1 VNFQPLIDRLR
12 TAAAALSGAQIASLA
27 AVFIAVVGLVVGSAY
42 WVNTPTYGVL
52 FADMDPETANSVVTR
67 LKTQKVQYILDDG
80 GRSVRVPV
88 GRLDEL
94 RLEAAGQGMPASG
107 RIGFEIFDRT
117 SFGVTDFLEHVNYRR
132 ALEGELARTIGTIAE
147 VSSAR
152 VHIAMARPSLF
163 ASQDQAA
170 TASVVLKLRG
180 NKPLSATTAASITGL
195 IAAGVEGLR
204 PEGVVIID
212 NFGRPLTRSTDG
224 REESA
229 GVFQAERQ
237 QRIERDLS
245 ARVVSLLEPIVGP
258 AHVRVNI
265 SAKLN
270 TDTQEE
276 TVERFDPTPVI
287 RSHESVVQGGAAAG
301 TAQGLAGV
309 RANLPASLAANSPAT
324 PPVPAATPAPALAQA
339 THTQERTNYEVGKIV
354 THRIQPQ
361 GQIAKL
367 SVAVL
372 LDDERTAGQTGKG
385 KPRSAAEIEKIHGVV
400 AAAVGFDE
408 ERGDRLTV
416 ENIAFE
422 EPAVEESVKLP
433 WWRRFSPMMLDAARI
448 VAVLLVALL
457 VVFGVVRPT
466 VRRTLGAAVIE
477 SQRAIAAP
485 QGPRTIADAQGELEA
500 ALDDEEPVTPRR
512 LPGLTRRVAKQTQAE
527 PENAARLVR
536 EWLTEEAR

>member
-1 VNFQPLIDRLR
+1 MNFQPLIDRLR
-12 TAAAALSGAQIASLA
+12 TATAALSGAQIASLA
-27 AVFIAVVGLVVGSAY
+27 AVFVVVVGLVVGSAY

-52 FADMDPETANSVVTR
+52 FADMDPESANSVVAR

-80 GRSVRVPV
+80 GRTIRVPV
-88 GRLDEL
+88 AHLDEL

-180 NKPLSATTAASITGL
+180 NKPLSASTTAAITGL

-224 REESA
+224 REESTGA
-229 GVFQAERQ
+229 FQAERQ

-245 ARVVSLLEPIVGP
+245 MRVVSLLEPIVGP

-270 TDTQEE
+270 IDSQEE

-301 TAQGLAGV
+301 SAQGVAGV
-309 RANLPASLAANSPAT
+309 RSNLP
-324 PPVPAATPAPALAQA
+324 PPVVPNAGTPVQAALWRRPGSGDAHAGADQLRSGQGHDPSHSAARTDCQVISGGPA
-339 THTQERTNYEVGKIV
+339 R
-354 THRIQPQ
+354 RR
-361 GQIAKL
+361 
-367 SVAVL
+367 S
-372 LDDERTAGQTGKG
+372 RR
-385 KPRSAAEIEKIHGVV
+385 RSA
-400 AAAVGFDE
+400 
-408 ERGDRLTV
+408 
-416 ENIAFE
+416 
-422 EPAVEESVKLP
+422 
-433 WWRRFSPMMLDAARI
+433 W
-448 VAVLLVALL
+448 
-457 VVFGVVRPT
+457 
-466 VRRTLGAAVIE
+466 
-477 SQRAIAAP
+477 
-485 QGPRTIADAQGELEA
+485 
-500 ALDDEEPVTPRR
+500 
-512 LPGLTRRVAKQTQAE
+512 
-527 PENAARLVR
+527 
-536 EWLTEEAR
+536 